1 GPDFGGREHPGK
13 GRVLAQATCLF
24 RVATKD
30 LADVAERAFE
40 NGQPFAVATDE
51 GGGVRV
57 LAQPTVEIVAGD
69 LQERGL
75 FAEPRGD
82 APSHLQADFVVD
94 LVLHGSETSRR
105 HELIQEHTHR
115 TPLRHLTPA
124 LSPVEAERE
133 KSRRRLFGDGSWVVE
148 NFDDTSAQMELNERQ
163 FTIGG

>member
-1 GPDFGGREHPGK
+1 MMTNSCAPEMPAAARMMCSSCGLCMALADGGLDGPDFGGREHPGK

-105 HELIQEHTHR
+105 H
-115 TPLRHLTPA
+115 
-124 LSPVEAERE
+124 
-133 KSRRRLFGDGSWVVE
+133 
-148 NFDDTSAQMELNERQ
+148 
-163 FTIGG
+163 